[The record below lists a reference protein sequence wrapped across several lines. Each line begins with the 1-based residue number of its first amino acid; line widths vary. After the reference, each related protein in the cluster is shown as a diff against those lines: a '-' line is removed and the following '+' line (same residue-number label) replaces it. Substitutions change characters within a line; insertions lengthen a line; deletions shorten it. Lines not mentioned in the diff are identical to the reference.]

1 MPDSL
6 KLPLPVHFQNGI
18 VPRTSKTTHN
28 RRLELITH
36 GSYIDEKRYNE
47 RYKRPDIK
55 KALKD
60 LYKEKCAFCEQRVES
75 RHVEH
80 YRPKKT
86 YYWLAF
92 SWDNL
97 LVACPTCNEFKGTH
111 FAINGALANFANTHA
126 AVQAIHCSSAGYD
139 AAELPQMVNPE
150 VTDPRGKI
158 SFSQDGRISSN
169 DGRFAYTINTCKL
182 DRPELNDER
191 RTLLDTFK
199 KDIKAVLLENARQQ
213 DQAMGIRTIVNK
225 FIRDTNDPKAPFL
238 AFKKFAI
245 DSKWLNEMVKEA
257 CQHASL

>member
-1 MPDSL
+1 MIKIDKNSVAMPDSL

-126 AVQAIHCSSAGYD
+126 AVQAIHCSSVGYD

-169 DGRFAYTINTCKL
+169 DGCFAYTINTCKL

-191 RTLLDTFK
+191 RALLDTFK

-225 FIRDTNDPKAPFL
+225 FITDVTQFVISVTL
-238 AFKKFAI
+238 HTL
-245 DSKWLNEMVKEA
+245 SG
-257 CQHASL
+257 SLL